1 MGFRKVR
8 DEDEA
13 RCLLAEAEM
22 MGMSRASWART
33 QGVDPRSLNA
43 WRLNL
48 ERSGGSS
55 ELGGPVKLVEL
66 VPSSPAEA
74 EVPAYL
80 VRCGRFEV
88 EVDERFDD
96 ETLRR
101 LLRVVAWC

>member
-1 MGFRKVR
+1 MGLRKVR

-33 QGVDPRSLNA
+33 RGVDPRSLNA

-48 ERSGGSS
+48 ERQGGS
-55 ELGGPVKLVEL
+55 EDVEEPVRLVEL

-74 EVPAYL
+74 EGPAYV

-96 ETLRR
+96 DTLRR